1 MNNLTIGENGFIID
15 GTWYNPYTNDTFTVL
30 DVYFQDNDLLIKTTD
45 NRIINYA
52 QMQHYVKSTE
62 PIPQKKTNE
71 QKTSLKP
78 KNLHENITN
87 NKIKITDMPDTTDI
101 NNISNN
107 PMDYSCNDLFIINK
121 ALNKYSLPKINITI
135 EDDENFPKNQ
145 IMMLQD
151 MMDINIDNIVKWYI
165 NQININN
172 IKDII
177 SKEIKNYIEKI
188 SINNTI

>member
-87 NKIKITDMPDTTDI
+87 NKIKITDMPDTIDI

-107 PMDYSCNDLFIINK
+107 PMDYSSNDLFIINK

-151 MMDINIDNIVKWYI
+151 MMDININDIVKWYI
-165 NQININN
+165 NQININD

-177 SKEIKNYIEKI
+177 SEEIKNYIEKI

>member
-71 QKTSLKP
+71 QKTSLKS

-107 PMDYSCNDLFIINK
+107 PMDYSSNDLFIINK

-151 MMDINIDNIVKWYI
+151 MMDININDIVKWYI

-177 SKEIKNYIEKI
+177 SEEIKNYIEKI